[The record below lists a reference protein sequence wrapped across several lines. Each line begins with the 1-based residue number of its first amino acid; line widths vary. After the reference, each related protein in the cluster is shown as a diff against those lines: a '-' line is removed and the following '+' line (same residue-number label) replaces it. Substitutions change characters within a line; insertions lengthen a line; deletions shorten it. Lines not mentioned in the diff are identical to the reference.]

1 MNNIESKITGKTT
14 TIRAL
19 VRIVPKIHDTFYSF
33 EYSEERTVPED
44 CNLEEER
51 TALFDT
57 CYNTV
62 AEQIELTVQN
72 A

>member
-1 MNNIESKITGKTT
+1 MTNYEIKGKTT
-14 TIRAL
+14 TIKAS
-19 VRIVPKIHDTFYSF
+19 IKIAPKIKDTFYSF

-62 AEQIELTVQN
+62 AEQIQLTVQN